1 MPKLGHEIH
10 QKASRFFIQSS
21 LHVGL
26 AVLALATLSVL
37 QLGFV
42 PEPSLL
48 LFIFFGAICGYNGL
62 AANRRIKQLSID

>member
-1 MPKLGHEIH
+1 MKFIKRLLD
-10 QKASRFFIQSS
+10 FYIQSS

-48 LFIFFGAICGYNGL
+48 LFIFFGAICGYNDIAHKGR
-62 AANRRIKQLSID
+62 AK